1 MAIYYYPN
9 PSSQPSTVL
18 SLYTASDYFVNGNS
32 ILVIGTNPIT
42 GLKVWSKY
50 SSTSTI
56 VPTTAPALVTTV
68 LNATKTLTV
77 GQSSSYDIGSVYGGA
92 AVATSYTASSG
103 TFVGYTVSVTP
114 ALPSGLTLGQTF
126 STTTVKDVNGVNNL
140 YNSILFKLSG
150 TPSAQSASTA
160 YTIQVA
166 DSSGKIITLTFNL
179 TVQQT
184 PTALTSTVNTP
195 NKIIT
200 VNSAVS
206 SSTPVT
212 TTGLSSYQVITPF
225 IPVTATN
232 GVGTLTY
239 SISPSL
245 PTGLSLNTSTGQI
258 SGTPTALLSSTQY
271 TVTARDQ
278 TNATTTGSFYLS
290 IISTVP
296 PVLIATVNYPTVA
309 LIKDQV
315 NSFIPVV
322 GSGGQGTLTYSIAP
336 SSLPSG
342 ITYNTSTGTLS
353 GTPTALLSS
362 VTPFVVTISDTVP
375 QYKTASFI
383 LTVSDAP
390 VDNTARSTA
399 CTASSTAC
407 TALSTACTASST
419 ACTALS
425 TACTAI
431 STACTALSTACTAL
445 STACTALST
454 ACTAIS
460 TACTAIST
468 ACTAISTACTA
479 LSTACTATSTACTA
493 SATAG
498 YGWNHANA
506 AYAQANSSYAQANAA
521 FAQANTSSSQTPQ
534 ANAAYAQANAAF
546 NTANTKYNISGGT
559 ITGNVAISNT
569 LNSTSCTTGAL
580 VVSGGVGIAKDLY
593 VGGDAKITNNI
604 IVYGSNSFFY
614 GNVVVTGNLGIQG
627 TTFTISSNNVSY
639 VDSIIEL
646 HNTANSDPL
655 TIDDGKDIG
664 IRAHYY
670 KGADKQ
676 AFFGWANDS
685 GEFEYFS
692 DGTETNGEF
701 SGTYGTIKA
710 SKFRSM
716 TTTDAPFI
724 INSTTQVANL
734 NSQYAGTVT
743 VAAQPTITSVGTL
756 TSLTVSGIIRPS
768 VGSGQN
774 GIIFPTDPFGGSGD
788 VASIKYYAN
797 TGEAGI
803 LEIQALNDAD
813 DNIQLTAS
821 GNVSV
826 TGARESTDKSSGAFV
841 VNGGVGI
848 AKNVNIGGATTVNG
862 VTTIVNS
869 TDSSSSGT
877 GALTVAGGVGIAKN
891 LYVDGVI
898 RPNDGTS
905 YGIQFRPDPGG
916 GGSDTASIRYYPI
929 SGEQCVLDLT
939 VTNDYEDMINLN
951 SSGPVNVINSGDSS
965 SSGSGALVVSGGVG
979 IAKTLNVGNNLNVG
993 GTATVSGTQSVTNTT
1008 DSTSTSSGALVVS
1021 GGLGVSKTLNVG
1033 SNTNFS
1039 GFVNVSNSI
1048 IVSANAAVTGN
1059 LTVSGNTKFYSNVHL
1074 YDTTDSTSKTTG
1086 SLIVDGGLGVSKN
1099 LNAGLSVTA
1108 NAVYANAYYY
1118 ANGTPFVGG
1127 SGGTV
1132 GGATNAFSV
1141 LQVTGQSTLTAN
1153 SNTAALTI
1161 ASGPGITLSSSTISN
1176 TLTISATSYPYS
1188 PAKLN
1193 QLFNANGSN
1202 TTFGLS
1208 DYASATD
1215 LLVTIDGIIQTPT
1228 TNYTVSGLN
1237 LTFDTA
1243 PPAGAVIEVRTF
1255 GNYVNQQG
1263 FTNQFTASGFTSTF
1277 TLSGTPIS
1285 ANSIMVSV
1293 NGAIKTPFTD
1303 FTLSGTTLSF
1313 NSTPALNSV
1322 ITVQSFNNTLGTA
1335 ASFDSFGATSIYSNS
1350 PNINFNA
1357 QSYPIDTFPV
1367 TTYRSAKYIIS
1378 VTGNNNSSFQATEAL
1393 LVHDG
1398 VTPQLVTYGTV
1409 YTGLTP
1415 IITFSASIASGTVT
1429 LYGIGSVANN
1439 NVKLQK
1445 TYVPV

>member
-9 PSSQPSTVL
+9 PSTQPSTAL
-18 SLYTASDYFVNGNS
+18 SLYTAGDYFVNGNS
-32 ILVIGTNPIT
+32 ILVFGTNPIT
-42 GLKVWSKY
+42 SLKVWSKY

-56 VPTTAPALVTTV
+56 VPTPTPALVTTV
-68 LNATKTLTV
+68 LNASKTLTV
-77 GQSSSYDIGSVYGGA
+77 GQSNPYDIGSVYGGS
-92 AVATSYTASSG
+92 AVATSYTASNA

-140 YNSILFKLSG
+140 YNSILFKISG
-150 TPSAQSASTA
+150 TPSAQSSSTA

-166 DSSGKIITLTFNL
+166 DSSGKITNLIFNL

-184 PTALTSTVNTP
+184 PVAISSTVNTP

-200 VNSAVS
+200 VNSGLS

-212 TTGLSSYQVITPF
+212 TTGLSSYEVITPF
-225 IPVTATN
+225 IPVKGSN

-245 PTGLSLNTSTGQI
+245 PTGLSLNTSTGEI
-258 SGTPTALLSSTQY
+258 SGTPTALSSSTQY
-271 TVTARDQ
+271 TVTVRDQ

-296 PVLIATVNYPTVA
+296 PVLIATVNYPTVS
-309 LIKDQV
+309 LIKDQL
-315 NSFIPVV
+315 NTFIPVV
-322 GSGGQGTLTYSIAP
+322 GSGGQGTISYSIAP

-342 ITYNTSTGTLS
+342 LTYNTSTGTLS

-375 QYKTASFI
+375 QYKTASFN
-383 LTVSDAP
+383 LVVSDAP
-390 VDNTARSTA
+390 IDNTARSTA
-399 CTASSTAC
+399 NTATSAAN
-407 TALSTACTASST
+407 TALSTANAATST
-419 ACTALS
+419 ANTALSSANTALSAANTALS
-425 TACTAI
+425 TANTST
-431 STACTALSTACTAL
+431 STACSASTIANTALTTSNTAITTANTALSTA
-445 STACTALST
+445 
-454 ACTAIS
+454 
-460 TACTAIST
+460 
-468 ACTAISTACTA
+468 
-479 LSTACTATSTACTA
+479 
-493 SATAG
+493 
-498 YGWNHANA
+498 NA
-506 AYAQANSSYAQANAA
+506 ASNTSAAA
-521 FAQANTSSSQTPQ
+521 FDV
-534 ANAAYAQANAAF
+534 
-546 NTANTKYNISGGT
+546 ANTKYNISGGT

-569 LNSTSCTTGAL
+569 LNATSCTTGAL
-580 VVSGGVGIAKDLY
+580 TVAGGVGIAKDLY
-593 VGGDAKITNNI
+593 VGGDARITNNI

-639 VDSIIEL
+639 FDSIIEL

-655 TIDDGKDIG
+655 IIDDGKDIG

-670 KGADKQ
+670 KGSDKH

-685 GEFEYFS
+685 GEFEYYS
-692 DGTETNGEF
+692 DGTETNGVF
-701 SGTYGTIKA
+701 SGTYGIIKA
-710 SKFRSM
+710 SKFRST

-743 VAAQPTITSVGTL
+743 TAAQPTITSVGTL
-756 TSLTVSGIIRPS
+756 SSLAVSGAIRPS
-768 VGSGQN
+768 AGSGTN

-788 VASIKYYAN
+788 IASIKYYAN
-797 TGEAGI
+797 SGEAGI
-803 LEIQALNDAD
+803 FEIQALNDAD

-826 TGARESTDKSSGAFV
+826 TGTRESIDQSSGAFV

-862 VTTIVNS
+862 VTTIANS
-869 TDSSSSGT
+869 
-877 GALTVAGGVGIAKN
+877 
-891 LYVDGVI
+891 
-898 RPNDGTS
+898 
-905 YGIQFRPDPGG
+905 
-916 GGSDTASIRYYPI
+916 
-929 SGEQCVLDLT
+929 
-939 VTNDYEDMINLN
+939 
-951 SSGPVNVINSGDSS
+951 
-965 SSGSGALVVSGGVG
+965 
-979 IAKTLNVGNNLNVG
+979 
-993 GTATVSGTQSVTNTT
+993 
-1008 DSTSTSSGALVVS
+1008 
-1021 GGLGVSKTLNVG
+1021 
-1033 SNTNFS
+1033 
-1039 GFVNVSNSI
+1039 
-1048 IVSANAAVTGN
+1048 
-1059 LTVSGNTKFYSNVHL
+1059 
-1074 YDTTDSTSKTTG
+1074 TDSTSKTTG
-1086 SLIVDGGLGVSKN
+1086 ALVISGGLGVSKN
-1099 LNAGLSVTA
+1099 LNAGLSITA
-1108 NAVYANAYYY
+1108 NSVYANAYYY

-1141 LQVTGQSTLTAN
+1141 IQVTGQSTLTAN
-1153 SNTAALTI
+1153 GNTAALTI
-1161 ASGPGITLSSSTISN
+1161 SSGPGITLSSSTVSN

-1193 QLFNANGSN
+1193 QIFTANGSN
-1202 TTFGLS
+1202 TTFQLS

-1237 LTFDTA
+1237 LIFDTA
-1243 PPAGAVIEVRTF
+1243 PPGGAIIEVRTF

-1263 FTNQFTASGFTSTF
+1263 FTNVFTGTGFTSTF

-1285 ANSIMVSV
+1285 ANSVMVSV
-1293 NGAIKTPFTD
+1293 DGVMSTPYVD
-1303 FTLSGTTLSF
+1303 FTINGTTLSLNF
-1313 NSTPALNSV
+1313 TPILNSF
-1322 ITVQSFNNTLGTA
+1322 ISVQSFNNTLGTA
-1335 ASFDSFGATSIYSNS
+1335 ASFDSIGVASIYSNS
-1350 PNINFNA
+1350 PNINFGA
-1357 QSYPIDTFPV
+1357 QSYPIDSFPV

-1378 VTGNNNSSFQATEAL
+1378 VTASNDSVFQATEAL

-1398 VTPQLVTYGTV
+1398 VTPQLVTYATV

-1429 LYGIGSVANN
+1429 LYGIGTVANN

>member
-9 PSSQPSTVL
+9 PSAQPSTAL

-32 ILVIGTNPIT
+32 ILVRGTNPIT
-42 GLKVWSKY
+42 GLKIWSKY

-56 VPTTAPALVTTV
+56 VPTSVPSLVTTV
-68 LNATKTLTV
+68 LNASKTLTV
-77 GQSSSYDIGSVYGGA
+77 GQSNPYDIGSVYGGA
-92 AVATSYTASSG
+92 AVATSYTSPSA
-103 TFVGYTVSVTP
+103 TFVGYTVSISP
-114 ALPSGLTLGQTF
+114 SLPSGLTLDQTF

-150 TPSAQSASTA
+150 TPSAQSPSTA

-166 DSSGKIITLTFNL
+166 DSSGKITTLIFNL

-184 PTALTSTVNTP
+184 PVAISSTVNTP

-212 TTGLSSYQVITPF
+212 TTGLSSYEVITPF
-225 IPVTATN
+225 IPVTASN

-342 ITYNTSTGTLS
+342 LTYNTSTGTLS

-362 VTPFVVTISDTVP
+362 VVSFVVTISDTVP
-375 QYKTASFI
+375 QYKTASFN

-390 VDNTARSTA
+390 IDSVAQSTANTAQSTA
-399 CTASSTAC
+399 NTAQSTAN
-407 TALSTACTASST
+407 A
-419 ACTALS
+419 
-425 TACTAI
+425 AI
-431 STACTALSTACTAL
+431 STANTAQSTANTAQSTANTALSAANTAQSTANTAL
-445 STACTALST
+445 SAANTAQST
-454 ACTAIS
+454 ANTAQ
-460 TACTAIST
+460 
-468 ACTAISTACTA
+468 
-479 LSTACTATSTACTA
+479 STACTATSTANTA
-493 SATAG
+493 AAT
-498 YGWNHANA
+498 ANA
-506 AYAQANSSYAQANAA
+506 AYDI
-521 FAQANTSSSQTPQ
+521 
-534 ANAAYAQANAAF
+534 
-546 NTANTKYNISGGT
+546 ANTKYNISGGT

-580 VVSGGVGIAKDLY
+580 TVAGGVGIAKDLY

-614 GNVVVTGNLGIQG
+614 GNVIVTGNLGIQG

-646 HNTANSDPL
+646 HTTANNDPL
-655 TIDDGKDIG
+655 TIDDGKDVG
-664 IRAHYY
+664 IRVHYY
-670 KGADKQ
+670 KGSDKF

-692 DGTETNGEF
+692 DGTETSGVF

-716 TTTDAPFI
+716 TTADAPFI

-743 VAAQPTITSVGTL
+743 TAAQPTITSVGTL

-768 VGSGQN
+768 TGNGQN
-774 GIIFPTDPFGGSGD
+774 GIIFPTDPFGGGGD

-803 LEIQALNDAD
+803 LEIQTLNDSD

-826 TGARESTDKSSGAFV
+826 TGDRDSVSQSSGALV

-862 VTTIVNS
+862 VTTIANS
-869 TDSSSSGT
+869 TDSTSIST
-877 GALTVAGGVGIAKN
+877 GAL
-891 LYVDGVI
+891 
-898 RPNDGTS
+898 
-905 YGIQFRPDPGG
+905 
-916 GGSDTASIRYYPI
+916 
-929 SGEQCVLDLT
+929 
-939 VTNDYEDMINLN
+939 
-951 SSGPVNVINSGDSS
+951 
-965 SSGSGALVVSGGVG
+965 
-979 IAKTLNVGNNLNVG
+979 
-993 GTATVSGTQSVTNTT
+993 
-1008 DSTSTSSGALVVS
+1008 
-1021 GGLGVSKTLNVG
+1021 
-1033 SNTNFS
+1033 
-1039 GFVNVSNSI
+1039 
-1048 IVSANAAVTGN
+1048 IVS
-1059 LTVSGNTKFYSNVHL
+1059 
-1074 YDTTDSTSKTTG
+1074 
-1086 SLIVDGGLGVSKN
+1086 GGLGVSKN

-1127 SGGTV
+1127 TSGGTV

-1255 GNYVNQQG
+1255 GSYVNQQG
-1263 FTNQFTASGFTSTF
+1263 FTNQFTGTGYTSAF
-1277 TLSGTPIS
+1277 TLGGTPIS
-1285 ANSIMVSV
+1285 ANNIMVSV
-1293 NGAIKTPFTD
+1293 DGVIKTPFTD
-1303 FTLSGTTLSF
+1303 FTLNGTTLTF
-1313 NSTPALNSV
+1313 NTSPGLNSV
-1322 ITVQSFNNTLGTA
+1322 ITIQSFNNTLGA
-1335 ASFDSFGATSIYSNS
+1335 SASFDSFGATSIYSNS
-1350 PNINFNA
+1350 PNINFGA
-1357 QSYPIDTFPV
+1357 QSYPIDSFPV
-1367 TTYRSAKYIIS
+1367 TTYRTAKYIIS
-1378 VTGNNNSSFQATEAL
+1378 VTASNDSVFQATEAL

-1429 LYGIGSVANN
+1429 LYGIGTVANN

>member
-9 PSSQPSTVL
+9 PSAQPSTAL

-32 ILVIGTNPIT
+32 ILVRGTNPIT

-56 VPTTAPALVTTV
+56 VPTSVPSLVTTV
-68 LNATKTLTV
+68 LNASKTLTV
-77 GQSSSYDIGSVYGGA
+77 GQSNPYDIGSVYGGA
-92 AVATSYTASSG
+92 AVATSYTSPSA
-103 TFVGYTVSVTP
+103 TFVGYTVSISP
-114 ALPSGLTLGQTF
+114 SLPSGLTLDQTF

-166 DSSGKIITLTFNL
+166 DSSGKITTLIFNL

-184 PTALTSTVNTP
+184 PVAISSTVNTP

-225 IPVTATN
+225 IPVTASN

-342 ITYNTSTGTLS
+342 LTYNTTTGTLS

-375 QYKTASFI
+375 QYKTASFN
-383 LTVSDAP
+383 LTISDAP
-390 VDNTARSTA
+390 VDSTARSTA

-407 TALSTACTASST
+407 TAI
-419 ACTALS
+419 S

-431 STACTALSTACTAL
+431 STACTAQSTACTALSTACTAL

-454 ACTAIS
+454 ACTALT

-506 AYAQANSSYAQANAA
+506 AYAQANASYAHANSSYD
-521 FAQANTSSSQTPQ
+521 
-534 ANAAYAQANAAF
+534 
-546 NTANTKYNISGGT
+546 TANTKYNISGGT
-559 ITGNVAISNT
+559 ITGIVSISNT
-569 LNSTSCTTGAL
+569 LNSTSTTTGAL
-580 VVSGGVGIAKDLY
+580 TVGGGVGIAKDLY

-646 HNTANSDPL
+646 HTTANNDPL
-655 TIDDGKDIG
+655 TIDDGKDVG
-664 IRAHYY
+664 IRVHYY
-670 KGADKQ
+670 KGSDKF

-692 DGTETNGEF
+692 DGTETSGVF

-716 TTTDAPFI
+716 TTADAPFI

-756 TSLTVSGIIRPS
+756 TSLAVSGIIRPS
-768 VGSGQN
+768 TGNGQN

-788 VASIKYYAN
+788 VASIKYYA
-797 TGEAGI
+797 TSGEAGI

-826 TGARESTDKSSGAFV
+826 TGARESIDQSSGALV

-862 VTTIVNS
+862 VTTIANS
-869 TDSSSSGT
+869 TDSSSSGS
-877 GALTVAGGVGIAKN
+877 GALVVSGGVGIAKN

-898 RPNDGTS
+898 SPNDGTS
-905 YGIQFRPDPGG
+905 YGIQFRPNPGG

-939 VTNDYEDMINLN
+939 VTNDSEDMINLN
-951 SSGPVNVINSGDSS
+951 SSGPVNVVNPIDSTS
-965 SSGSGALVVSGGVG
+965 SVSGALVISGGVG
-979 IAKTLNVGNNLNVG
+979 IAKTLNIGNNLN
-993 GTATVSGTQSVTNTT
+993 TR
-1008 DSTSTSSGALVVS
+1008 
-1021 GGLGVSKTLNVG
+1021 
-1033 SNTNFS
+1033 
-1039 GFVNVSNSI
+1039 
-1048 IVSANAAVTGN
+1048 
-1059 LTVSGNTKFYSNVHL
+1059 
-1074 YDTTDSTSKTTG
+1074 
-1086 SLIVDGGLGVSKN
+1086 
-1099 LNAGLSVTA
+1099 LSVTA

-1127 SGGTV
+1127 TSGGTV

-1263 FTNQFTASGFTSTF
+1263 FTNQFTGTGYTSAF
-1277 TLSGTPIS
+1277 TLGGTPIS
-1285 ANSIMVSV
+1285 ANNLMVSI
-1293 NGAIKTPFTD
+1293 NGAVKTPFTD
-1303 FTLSGTTLSF
+1303 FTLNGTTLTF

-1322 ITVQSFNNTLGTA
+1322 ISVQSFNNTLGA
-1335 ASFDSFGATSIYSNS
+1335 SASFDSFGATSIYSNS
-1350 PNINFNA
+1350 PNINFGA
-1357 QSYPIDTFPV
+1357 QSYPIDSFPV
-1367 TTYRSAKYIIS
+1367 TTYRTAKYIIS
-1378 VTGNNNSSFQATEAL
+1378 VTASNDSVFQATEAL

-1429 LYGIGSVANN
+1429 LYGIGTVANN

>member
-9 PSSQPSTVL
+9 PSSQPSTAL
-18 SLYTASDYFVNGNS
+18 SLYTANDYFVNGNS

-77 GQSSSYDIGSVYGGA
+77 GQSSSYDIGSVYGGS
-92 AVATSYTASSG
+92 AVATSYTSPSA

-184 PTALTSTVNTP
+184 PTTLTSTVNTP

-309 LIKDQV
+309 LIKDQL

-336 SSLPSG
+336 SYLPSG
-342 ITYNTSTGTLS
+342 LTYNTTTGTLS

-390 VDNTARSTA
+390 VDSTAR
-399 CTASSTAC
+399 
-407 TALSTACTASST
+407 STACTASST

-431 STACTALSTACTAL
+431 STACTALSTACTAQATACTAL

-460 TACTAIST
+460 TACTALST
-468 ACTAISTACTA
+468 ACTAQSTACTA
-479 LSTACTATSTACTA
+479 LSTACTASSTACTA
-493 SATAG
+493 SVSAN
-498 YGWNHANA
+498 YGWN
-506 AYAQANSSYAQANAA
+506 
-521 FAQANTSSSQTPQ
+521 Q
-534 ANAAYAQANAAF
+534 ANAAYAQANASYAHANSSY

-569 LNSTSCTTGAL
+569 LNSTSTTTGAL
-580 VVSGGVGIAKDLY
+580 TVSGGVGIAKDLY
-593 VGGDAKITNNI
+593 VGGDARITNNL

-655 TIDDGKDIG
+655 IIDDGKDIG

-670 KGADKQ
+670 KGADKH

-685 GEFEYFS
+685 GEFEYYS
-692 DGTETNGEF
+692 DGNENNGVF
-701 SGTYGTIKA
+701 TGTYGTIKA

-756 TSLTVSGIIRPS
+756 TSLVVSGIIRPS

-797 TGEAGI
+797 SGEAGI

-826 TGARESTDKSSGAFV
+826 TGARESIDQNSGAFV

-862 VTTIVNS
+862 VTTIANS
-869 TDSSSSGT
+869 TDSSS
-877 GALTVAGGVGIAKN
+877 L
-891 LYVDGVI
+891 
-898 RPNDGTS
+898 
-905 YGIQFRPDPGG
+905 
-916 GGSDTASIRYYPI
+916 
-929 SGEQCVLDLT
+929 
-939 VTNDYEDMINLN
+939 
-951 SSGPVNVINSGDSS
+951 
-965 SSGSGALVVSGGVG
+965 
-979 IAKTLNVGNNLNVG
+979 
-993 GTATVSGTQSVTNTT
+993 
-1008 DSTSTSSGALVVS
+1008 STGALVVS
-1021 GGLGVSKTLNVG
+1021 GGLGISKTLNVG

-1039 GFVNVSNSI
+1039 GFVSVSNSI
-1048 IVSANAAVTGN
+1048 IVSANAAITGN

-1086 SLIVDGGLGVSKN
+1086 SLILDGGLGVSKN

-1237 LTFDTA
+1237 LTFDTP

-1255 GNYVNQQG
+1255 GSYVNQQG
-1263 FTNQFTASGFTSTF
+1263 FTNQFTASGYTSTF
-1277 TLSGTPIS
+1277 TLNGTPIS
-1285 ANSIMVSV
+1285 ANNVMVSV
-1293 NGAIKTPFTD
+1293 NGVIKTPFTD
-1303 FTLSGTTLSF
+1303 FTLNGTTLSF

-1322 ITVQSFNNTLGTA
+1322 ISVQSFNNTLGA
-1335 ASFDSFGATSIYSNS
+1335 SASFDSFGATSIYSNS

-1357 QSYPIDTFPV
+1357 QSYPIDSFPV
-1367 TTYRSAKYIIS
+1367 TTYRTAKYIIS
-1378 VTGNNNSSFQATEAL
+1378 VTASNDTVFQATEAL

-1429 LYGIGSVANN
+1429 LYGIGTVANN

>member
-9 PSSQPSTVL
+9 PSAQPSTAL
-18 SLYTASDYFVNGNS
+18 SLYAANDYFVNGNS
-32 ILVIGTNPIT
+32 ILVRGTNPIT
-42 GLKVWSKY
+42 GLKVWSKFA
-50 SSTSTI
+50 STSTI
-56 VPTTAPALVTTV
+56 VPTSVPELVTTV
-68 LNATKTLTV
+68 LNASKTLTV
-77 GQSSSYDIGSVYGGA
+77 GQSNSYDIGSVYGGA
-92 AVATSYTASSG
+92 AVATSYTASG
-103 TFVGYTVSVTP
+103 ATFVGYTVSVTP

-140 YNSILFKLSG
+140 YNSILFKISG
-150 TPSAQSASTA
+150 TPSAQSSSTA

-166 DSSGKIITLTFNL
+166 DSSGKITNLVFNL

-184 PTALTSTVNTP
+184 PTALTNTVNTP

-225 IPVTATN
+225 IPVTASN

-278 TNATTTGSFYLS
+278 TNATTTGSFSLS

-342 ITYNTSTGTLS
+342 LTYNTTTGTLS

-390 VDNTARSTA
+390 IDSTARSTA

-407 TALSTACTASST
+407 TALSTACTAISTACTAQST
-419 ACTALS
+419 ACTAL
-425 TACTAI
+425 

-468 ACTAISTACTA
+468 ACTA

-493 SATAG
+493 STTAG

-506 AYAQANSSYAQANAA
+506 AYAQANS
-521 FAQANTSSSQTPQ
+521 
-534 ANAAYAQANAAF
+534 AYAHANSSYD
-546 NTANTKYNISGGT
+546 TANTKYNISGGT
-559 ITGNVAISNT
+559 ITGIVAISNT

-580 VVSGGVGIAKDLY
+580 TVAGGVGIAKDLY

-614 GNVVVTGNLGIQG
+614 GNVIVTGNLGIQG

-646 HNTANSDPL
+646 HTNANNNPL
-655 TIDDGKDIG
+655 TIDDGKDVG
-664 IRAHYY
+664 IRVHYY
-670 KGADKQ
+670 KGSDKF

-692 DGTETNGEF
+692 DGTETSGVF

-710 SKFRSM
+710 LKFRSM
-716 TTTDAPFI
+716 TTADAPFI
-724 INSTTQVANL
+724 ISSTTQVANL

-756 TSLTVSGIIRPS
+756 TSLAVSGIIRPS

-797 TGEAGI
+797 SGEAGI

-826 TGARESTDKSSGAFV
+826 TGARESIDQSSGALV

-862 VTTIVNS
+862 VTTIANS
-869 TDSSSSGT
+869 TDSSS
-877 GALTVAGGVGIAKN
+877 L
-891 LYVDGVI
+891 
-898 RPNDGTS
+898 
-905 YGIQFRPDPGG
+905 
-916 GGSDTASIRYYPI
+916 
-929 SGEQCVLDLT
+929 
-939 VTNDYEDMINLN
+939 
-951 SSGPVNVINSGDSS
+951 
-965 SSGSGALVVSGGVG
+965 
-979 IAKTLNVGNNLNVG
+979 
-993 GTATVSGTQSVTNTT
+993 
-1008 DSTSTSSGALVVS
+1008 STGALVVS
-1021 GGLGVSKTLNVG
+1021 GGLGISKKLNVG

-1048 IVSANAAVTGN
+1048 IVSANAAITGN
-1059 LTVSGNTKFYSNVHL
+1059 LIVSGNTNFYSNVHL

-1086 SLIVDGGLGVSKN
+1086 SLILDGGLGVSKN

-1141 LQVTGQSTLTAN
+1141 IQVTGQSTLTAN

-1161 ASGPGITLSSSTISN
+1161 ASGSGITLSSSTISN

-1263 FTNQFTASGFTSTF
+1263 FTNQFTGTGYTSAF
-1277 TLSGTPIS
+1277 TLGGTPIS
-1285 ANSIMVSV
+1285 ANNLMVSI
-1293 NGAIKTPFTD
+1293 NGAVKTPFTD
-1303 FTLSGTTLSF
+1303 FTLNGTTLSF

-1322 ITVQSFNNTLGTA
+1322 ISVQSFNNTLGA
-1335 ASFDSFGATSIYSNS
+1335 SASFDSFGATSIYSNS

-1357 QSYPIDTFPV
+1357 QSYPIDSFPV
-1367 TTYRSAKYIIS
+1367 TTYRTAKYIIS
-1378 VTGNNNSSFQATEAL
+1378 VTASNDSVFQATEAL

-1415 IITFSASIASGTVT
+1415 IITFSASITSGTVT
-1429 LYGIGSVANN
+1429 LYGIGTVANN